1 MHASLH
7 CCPSST
13 LKADPLASS
22 SLQPGDLVGVQESKG
37 NQLAVVESLQGSK
50 ARLKLGFDRKSVVLP
65 QRQLNLL
72 CPLPSGADLP
82 DGLGA
87 SPWHLKAENVHPSCL
102 DRRSWG
108 SAWLLL
114 QEADE
119 TVEIDFFS
127 DLVCGGSSPS
137 QLALCWLALMGPQ
150 LWFRYKQD
158 QITARSA
165 TELKQLRRQQRL
177 KTLEQQKEQRWKQLL
192 SNRQQVDLPS
202 LPQTL
207 RDRFEQLRDLISGS
221 LEFAQLE
228 RVVQQ
233 SLVGLGLDPDRAEL
247 RLLLVDLGLWDPH
260 QLASMAGTTW
270 SSGFSPA
277 LLEEAERLV
286 ELNESE
292 LPGDSERIDLC
303 HQRCVTIDDEDTRDI
318 DDGIALE
325 RRDDGSQRVWIHIA
339 DPGRLIEAGSALDLE
354 ARRRGSSLYLAKGNL
369 PMFPECLSTGPF
381 SLRARK
387 RTAAWSIWAE
397 LSSDG
402 ELGDHGIQRS
412 WVQPTYRLS
421 YEDADELI
429 ELAPPEDT
437 DLAELD
443 ALLSRRRDC
452 RVRHGALLM
461 DLPEGRIR
469 CRDGQPSLEVSEPG
483 RSRQMVAEAMILA
496 GAVVA
501 RFAEIN
507 DLALPFRS
515 QLAADLPPSSEL
527 DALPDG
533 AVRFAAIKRCL
544 SRGIMGTQPAA
555 HFSLGLASYAQ
566 ATSPIR
572 RYGDLVVQ
580 RQLQAL
586 LSSKE
591 SGEGS
596 REEPLDRD
604 DLQALLNDFDA
615 AVREGIGISREDQR
629 HWQQVWFEHHGKEQW
644 AAQFLRWLRPQDQL
658 GLVRIDDLAMDVAA
672 ECPRDSEPGEGLL
685 ITVQH
690 VDSARDQLRLV
701 ASAH

>member
-13 LKADPLASS
+13 LKADPLATS

-202 LPQTL
+202 LPQPL

-233 SLVGLGLDPDRAEL
+233 SLVGLRLDQDRAEL

-402 ELGDHGIQRS
+402 EVGDHGIQRS

-515 QLAADLPPSSEL
+515 QLTADLPPSSEL

-591 SGEGS
+591 SG
-596 REEPLDRD
+596 EEPLDRD

>member
-1 MHASLH
+1 M
-7 CCPSST
+7 
-13 LKADPLASS
+13 
-22 SLQPGDLVGVQESKG
+22 
-37 NQLAVVESLQGSK
+37 
-50 ARLKLGFDRKSVVLP
+50 KLGFDRKSVVLP
-65 QRQLNLL
+65 QRQLDLI
-72 CPLPSGADLP
+72 CPLPSGAELP

-87 SPWHLKAENVHPSCL
+87 SPWNLKPEQVNTACL

-114 QEADE
+114 LESDE
-119 TVEIDFFS
+119 TVEINFLC
-127 DLVCGGSSPS
+127 DLVCGGTSPS

-158 QITARSA
+158 QIKARSA
-165 TELKQLRRQQRL
+165 DELKPLRRQQRL
-177 KTLEQQKEQRWKQLL
+177 KALDQQREQLWRQLL
-192 SNRQQVDLPS
+192 SSRKQLDLAS
-202 LPQTL
+202 LPQAL
-207 RDRFEQLRDLISGS
+207 CERFEQLKDLVSGS
-221 LEFAQLE
+221 IEFAQLD
-228 RVVQQ
+228 RSVQQ
-233 SLVGLGLDPDRAEL
+233 SLVGLRLDQDRAEL

-286 ELNESE
+286 GLNASE
-292 LPGDSERIDLC
+292 RPGDSERIDLC
-303 HQRCVTIDDEDTRDI
+303 DQRCFTIDDQETRDI

-325 RRDDGSQRVWIHIA
+325 RRDDGTQRIWIHIA
-339 DPGRLIEAGSALDLE
+339 DPGRLIDQDSALDLE

-381 SLRARK
+381 SLRART

-397 LSSDG
+397 LTSEG

-421 YEDADELI
+421 YDDADELI

-443 ALLSRRRDC
+443 ALLSLRREC
-452 RVRHGALLM
+452 RVRDGALLM

-496 GAVVA
+496 GAAVA
-501 RFAEIN
+501 RFAEVH

-515 QLAADLPPSSEL
+515 QLTADLPTSSEL
-527 DALPDG
+527 EALPDG

-544 SRGIMGTQPAA
+544 SRGLMGTQPAA
-555 HFSLGLASYAQ
+555 HFSLGLAAYAQ

-580 RQLQAL
+580 RQLQAQLNGEEALNRDAMQL
-586 LSSKE
+586 LIT
-591 SGEGS
+591 
-596 REEPLDRD
+596 
-604 DLQALLNDFDA
+604 DFDA

-629 HWQQVWFEHHGKEQW
+629 HWQQVWFEHHRKEQW

-672 ECPRDSEPGEGLL
+672 ECPRDSEPGEGML
-685 ITVQH
+685 INVHH
-690 VDSARDQLRLV
+690 VDSARDQLRLL
-701 ASAH
+701 ATAH

>member
-1 MHASLH
+1 M
-7 CCPSST
+7 
-13 LKADPLASS
+13 
-22 SLQPGDLVGVQESKG
+22 
-37 NQLAVVESLQGSK
+37 
-50 ARLKLGFDRKSVVLP
+50 KLGFDRKSVVLP
-65 QRQLNLL
+65 QRQLDLI
-72 CPLPSGADLP
+72 CPLPSGAELP

-87 SPWHLKAENVHPSCL
+87 SPWNLKPEQVNTACL

-114 QEADE
+114 LESDE
-119 TVEIDFFS
+119 TVEIDFLS
-127 DLVCGGSSPS
+127 DLVCGGTSPS

-158 QITARSA
+158 QIKARSA
-165 TELKQLRRQQRL
+165 DELKPLRRQQRL
-177 KTLEQQKEQRWKQLL
+177 KALDQQREQLWRQLL
-192 SNRQQVDLPS
+192 SSRKQLDLAS
-202 LPQTL
+202 LPQAL
-207 RDRFEQLRDLISGS
+207 CERFEQLKDLVSGS
-221 LEFAQLE
+221 IEFAQLD
-228 RVVQQ
+228 RSVQQ
-233 SLVGLGLDPDRAEL
+233 SLVGLRLDQDRAEL

-286 ELNESE
+286 GLNASE
-292 LPGDSERIDLC
+292 RPGDSKRIDLC
-303 HQRCVTIDDEDTRDI
+303 DQRCFTIDDQETRDI

-325 RRDDGSQRVWIHIA
+325 RRDDGTQRIWIHIA
-339 DPGRLIEAGSALDLE
+339 DPGRLIDQDSALDLE

-381 SLRARK
+381 SLRART

-397 LSSDG
+397 LTSEG

-421 YEDADELI
+421 YDDADELI

-443 ALLSRRRDC
+443 ALLSLRREC
-452 RVRHGALLM
+452 RVRDGALLM

-496 GAVVA
+496 GAAVA
-501 RFAEIN
+501 RFAEVH

-515 QLAADLPPSSEL
+515 QLTADLPTSSEL
-527 DALPDG
+527 EALPDG

-544 SRGIMGTQPAA
+544 SRGLMGTQPAA
-555 HFSLGLASYAQ
+555 HFSLGLAAYAQ

-580 RQLQAL
+580 RQLQAQLNGEEALNRDAMQL
-586 LSSKE
+586 LIT
-591 SGEGS
+591 
-596 REEPLDRD
+596 
-604 DLQALLNDFDA
+604 DFDA

-629 HWQQVWFEHHGKEQW
+629 HWQQVWFEHHRKEQW

-672 ECPRDSEPGEGLL
+672 ECPRDSEPGEGML
-685 ITVQH
+685 INVHH

-701 ASAH
+701 ATAH